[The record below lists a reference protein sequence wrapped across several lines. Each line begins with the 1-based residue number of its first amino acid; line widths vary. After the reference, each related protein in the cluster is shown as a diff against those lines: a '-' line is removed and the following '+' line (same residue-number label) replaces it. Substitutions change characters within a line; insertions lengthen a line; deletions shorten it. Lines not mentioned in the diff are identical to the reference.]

1 MRIALA
7 NGHMRIVERA
17 NEMVLANGH
26 MRILYTISVSMNEK
40 EQLIASLIEEGYL
53 KTPAIIEAFR
63 AIDRK
68 DFVPRGR
75 GAALR
80 GVPYNL
86 EEMAY
91 INEPLP
97 IGHGQTISQPL
108 TVAFLLELLE
118 PKPGERI
125 LDVGSGSGWTSALLA
140 HAVSGVKSQ
149 ESRKSGEVVAVERI
163 PELCKFGETND

>member
-1 MRIALA
+1 
-7 NGHMRIVERA
+7 
-17 NEMVLANGH
+17 
-26 MRILYTISVSMNEK
+26 MNEK
-40 EQLIASLIEEGYL
+40 EQLITSLIAEGYL

-80 GVPYNL
+80 GVPDNL
-86 EEMAY
+86 DELAY

-118 PKPGERI
+118 PKPGEHI

-163 PELCKFGETND
+163 PELCKFAETNIAPKLRKMESNVMTNSISAEYGGA